1 MKAYLTI
8 VLDEV
13 TRVLEKI
20 DDASSR
26 AFVRELARCKSIYI
40 TGVGRSGLVVQAF
53 GQRLMHLGFDVHLA
67 HEITAP
73 AIRRGDLLV
82 ACSGTGTTLLP
93 HYMARKARRI
103 HARVVCL
110 TARPNSPLARISHL
124 TVPIPAPLERGP
136 ETRQP
141 CALAIRAGAVPLPGL
156 RHPDGHARAQNPRPQ
171 DPAPARQPG
180 VARRF
185 TLSFSPNSA
194 LQHHRGAV
202 LVTRR

>member
-1 MKAYLTI
+1 MRAYRDI
-8 VLDEV
+8 VLSEV
-13 TRVLEKI
+13 VSILPHVSEEST
-20 DDASSR
+20 R
-26 AFVRELARCKSIYI
+26 AFIKELARCKSIYI

-103 HARVVCL
+103 GARVVCL
-110 TARPNSPLARISHL
+110 TARPTSPLARISHL
-124 TVPIPAPLERGP
+124 TVPIPAPLERGR

-141 CALAIRAGAVPLPGL
+141 
-156 RHPDGHARAQNPRPQ
+156 ARALFEQVLFLYL
-171 DPAPARQPG
+171 DSVILTAMHELKIPG
-180 VARRF
+180 RKIRRRHAN
-185 TLSFSPNSA
+185 LE
-194 LQHHRGAV
+194 
-202 LVTRR
+202 

>member
-1 MKAYLTI
+1 MKAYRQI

-13 TRVLEKI
+13 TRVLQQI

-53 GQRLMHLGFDVHLA
+53 GQRLMHLGLDVHLA

-103 HARVVCL
+103 GARVVCL

-124 TVPIPAPLERGP
+124 TVPIPAPLERGR

-141 CALAIRAGAVPLPGL
+141 ARSLFEQVLFLYLDSVILTAMHELKIPGRKIRR
-156 RHPDGHARAQNPRPQ
+156 RHAN
-171 DPAPARQPG
+171 
-180 VARRF
+180 
-185 TLSFSPNSA
+185 LE
-194 LQHHRGAV
+194 
-202 LVTRR
+202 